1 MSNSTVQI
9 LARVLRVLLIFALL
23 LNVLALLLVPASVMV
38 NAENLFGGAGTFLH
52 DLFHPEADDVTAA
65 GVSAIFLSW
74 VWIWGEG
81 ANALIALFLVI
92 CGICTALIL
101 LQGLRVLGTIL
112 QGAPFSTQNAVSL
125 RRAAV
130 CSFCIAGAA
139 LLRTIWGLWF
149 YQSLRPLATYNAL
162 FVPIF
167 TMFGLLCLVMS
178 ALFRQATE
186 MKAENDLTIYPR
198 HGSYCCPKNRG
209 CVDFSLRFPH
219 LLRHSAASPDT
230 GPGLLPLSE
239 SGVHALRPPP
249 GCFRL
254 RL

>member
-65 GVSAIFLSW
+65 GVSAIPISAVNMNEPFNTLMKSAW

-130 CSFCIAGAA
+130 CSFCIAGVA

-149 YQSLRPLATYNAL
+149 YQSLRPLATYNAF

-186 MKAENDLTIYPR
+186 MKAENDLTI
-198 HGSYCCPKNRG
+198 
-209 CVDFSLRFPH
+209 
-219 LLRHSAASPDT
+219 
-230 GPGLLPLSE
+230 
-239 SGVHALRPPP
+239 
-249 GCFRL
+249 
-254 RL
+254 